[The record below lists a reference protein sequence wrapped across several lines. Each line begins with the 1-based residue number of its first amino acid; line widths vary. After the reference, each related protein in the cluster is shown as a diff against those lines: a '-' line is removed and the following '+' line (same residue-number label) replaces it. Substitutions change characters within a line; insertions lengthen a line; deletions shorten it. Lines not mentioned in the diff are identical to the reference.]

1 MNKIT
6 AIVLAAGSGSRMK
19 SKTKKQFMEIK
30 GKPVIWYSLFEFE
43 KSRVDEIIL
52 VTGKEDIDYCKKEI
66 VEKYNLKKIKNVVA
80 GGSER
85 YESVYNGLKEVT
97 GNIVLIHDGARPLI
111 NNEIIERSIEGTI
124 KSDACVVGVPVK
136 DTIKRANKEG
146 YIIDTPNRSEL
157 WITQTPQSF
166 KTDLVKMA
174 YKKMKE
180 ELEKGNTTL
189 NITDDAMVVEEFT
202 TNQVRFV
209 QGDYKNIK
217 VTTPEDIDIAEL
229 FIELDDK
236 YK

>member
-1 MNKIT
+1 MM
-6 AIVLAAGSGSRMK
+6 AD
-19 SKTKKQFMEIK
+19 KKQVTRLLNTARGQID
-30 GKPVIWYSLFEFE
+30 G
-43 KSRVDEIIL
+43 IL
-52 VTGKEDIDYCKKEI
+52 KMVEEDRYCIDI
-66 VEKYNLKKIKNVVA
+66 SHQIMA
-80 GGSER
+80 SEA
-85 YESVYNGLKEVT
+85 
-97 GNIVLIHDGARPLI
+97 VL
-111 NNEIIERSIEGTI
+111 
-124 KSDACVVGVPVK
+124 
-136 DTIKRANKEG
+136 KRANKEG

-229 FIELDDK
+229 FIELDAK
-236 YK
+236 

>member
-189 NITDDAMVVEEFT
+189 NITDDAMVLEEFT

-229 FIELDDK
+229 FIELDAK
-236 YK
+236 

>member
-136 DTIKRANKEG
+136 YTIKRANKEG

-229 FIELDDK
+229 FIELDAK
-236 YK
+236 

>member
-43 KSRVDEIIL
+43 KSRLDEIIL

-229 FIELDDK
+229 FIELDAK
-236 YK
+236 

>member
-52 VTGKEDIDYCKKEI
+52 VTGKEDIDY
-66 VEKYNLKKIKNVVA
+66 VVA

-229 FIELDDK
+229 FIELDAK
-236 YK
+236 

>member
-202 TNQVRFV
+202 TKQVRFV

-229 FIELDDK
+229 FIELDVK
-236 YK
+236 

>member
-43 KSRVDEIIL
+43 KSIVDEIIL

-229 FIELDDK
+229 FIELDAK
-236 YK
+236 